1 MWKYLLFCFAMLAWV
16 FFELRG
22 GQDFEPALAKSVAE
36 STATTDDVDQIDR
49 SFDREEGARAAT
61 TDLRSI

>member
-1 MWKYLLFCFAMLAWV
+1 MLAWV

-36 STATTDDVDQIDR
+36 STATSDDVDQIDR